1 MPPDGDGMPWHR
13 AGPVQLPVV
22 AVMRLESAWNGF
34 SAGSGRTELRPHRRP
49 APRWRATAGTPAR
62 TGVRLPAR
70 PRLGLGH
77 LLGFDI
83 DTEAVSYGGNLI
95 GRPDFLEEEVLQP
108 LRDVARRL
116 QERLGYPIPPSRPR
130 RNRHQGFIVKR
141 HELLRTDGVRGEGDC
156 GVFERGRVSDAR
168 GSGQHR
174 LRLPSLGLP
183 AVGSWASVCAGVTGA
198 PLPTEPEVH
207 GRRTMPSSHSTLA
220 NSPP

>member
-1 MPPDGDGMPWHR
+1 MAPGR
-13 AGPVQLPVV
+13 AVQLPVL

-49 APRWRATAGTPAR
+49 APRWRATAETPTRVKRATAGTPAR

-70 PRLGLGH
+70 PRLGPGH

-116 QERLGYPIPPSRPR
+116 QERLGYPILHPDLDGTDIRVSLSRDTNFCAR
-130 RNRHQGFIVKR
+130 M
-141 HELLRTDGVRGEGDC
+141 
-156 GVFERGRVSDAR
+156 VFEGRAI
-168 GSGQHR
+168 
-174 LRLPSLGLP
+174 
-183 AVGSWASVCAGVTGA
+183 AVF
-198 PLPTEPEVH
+198 
-207 GRRTMPSSHSTLA
+207 
-220 NSPP
+220 

>member
-116 QERLGYPIPPSRPR
+116 QERLGYPILHPDLDGTDIRVSLSRDT
-130 RNRHQGFIVKR
+130 NFCAVGR

-156 GVFERGRVSDAR
+156 GVFERGEF
-168 GSGQHR
+168 
-174 LRLPSLGLP
+174 L
-183 AVGSWASVCAGVTGA
+183 
-198 PLPTEPEVH
+198 
-207 GRRTMPSSHSTLA
+207 TLEDLD
-220 NSPP
+220 NIGCVFPHPDFPR